1 MSQGSR
7 RYSVPTTFVLLALT
21 GCADLSGLRL
31 AHPSVAPATQPG
43 SSLDVDASKIAPM
56 YRELLAVD
64 LPTVARVAMSGNL
77 DIQQAQQRIEAS
89 RGEYEG
95 RLGAVVPAVA
105 PNVTALGS
113 EGALATPGDG
123 IGLAK
128 FHGVIAAVLIQW
140 IVNPGQVAYDLIA
153 SKRRLEASVQA
164 EQAAEMDTLRLAAN
178 QYYDLIL
185 AQAQVAVARQ
195 AMEEAEELLRLNRL
209 RLKTGTGLPADVLRA
224 EAALAGTQQNM
235 LTALDGFYNA
245 SVTLTVTLHLDP
257 TVMLVPRAGTMA
269 QTALVRDDLPIDE
282 LLVTAVHYRS
292 DLLAVRTLV
301 AAAEAD
307 EKSVAWGGFGPQF
320 QAQRT
325 LGPPPPAHRLVDT
338 LFREPRYSVG
348 AGFNWSAATFGR
360 IKAATARAEIAGVEL
375 DRQLDRVRAA
385 VVSADQA
392 SRTAAKLVPLAGQQ
406 VASAEEALR
415 LTQQNLQAGTALTID
430 VLQAQDAAD
439 QARLR
444 YATAMVRY
452 NQSQID
458 LLAAIGLIDQSSV
471 VPGSTPAPIPDAATK
486 PPNE

>member
-1 MSQGSR
+1 VRQGWR
-7 RYSVPTTFVLLALT
+7 GYSVQTAFVLLALT

-31 AHPSVAPATQPG
+31 AHPSVAPANQP
-43 SSLDVDASKIAPM
+43 SSFLDVDASRIAPM

-64 LPTVARVAMSGNL
+64 LATVARVAMIRNL
-77 DIQQAQQRIEAS
+77 DIEQAQQRIEAS
-89 RGEYEG
+89 RGEYES
-95 RLGAVVPAVA
+95 RLGVIVPAVA

-113 EGALATPGDG
+113 EGALASPGG
-123 IGLAK
+123 GVGLAR
-128 FHGVIAAVLIQW
+128 FTGVIPAVLIQW

-153 SKRRLEASVQA
+153 SKRRLEASVQE
-164 EQAAEMDTLRLAAN
+164 EQAAEMDTLRLAAS
-178 QYYDLIL
+178 QYYELIL
-185 AQAQVAVARQ
+185 AQAQVGVARR
-195 AMEEAEELLRLNRL
+195 AMEEAEELLRLNQL
-209 RLKTGTGLPADVLRA
+209 RLKTGSGLPADVLRA

-235 LTALDGFYNA
+235 LTALNGFYDA

-257 TVMLVPRAGTMA
+257 TVMLVPHAGKMA
-269 QTALVRDDLPIDE
+269 QTALVRDDLSIDD
-282 LLVTAVHYRS
+282 LLTTAVRYRS
-292 DLLAVRTLV
+292 DLLAVRTLW

-307 EKSVAWGGFGPQF
+307 EKSAAWGGLGPQI

-325 LGPPPPAHRLVDT
+325 LGPPPPDDRLVDT

-360 IKAATARAEIAGVEL
+360 VKAAAARVDI
-375 DRQLDRVRAA
+375 DRQLDRVRAS

-392 SRTAAKLVPLAGQQ
+392 SRTAAKLVPLAAQQ

-444 YATAMVRY
+444 YASAMVRY
-452 NQSQID
+452 NQSQIN

-471 VPGSTPAPIPDAATK
+471 LGGPTPASVPDTSTA
-486 PPNE
+486 PPNQ